1 MILPVLD
8 SCPVSSIFA
17 ICGKFHIKKAV
28 VFKCVPQSWA
38 AVAEGVVKRT
48 LLIGVI
54 VALIVPSTVGSQET
68 FTVSGVGAYPI
79 SGNLTSMWLVAP
91 DKRPLV
97 MAYFHGPD
105 GWHNT
110 QWKIASK
117 FEKGK
122 PGWAELRSD
131 KATLR
136 LAVNAETGE
145 TEVQTD
151 TFKLSENNTFLVL
164 HNGES
169 SITQKVIPLGVF
181 DLLASKDKPAPVM
194 LIRANPALM
203 ERISKETA
211 AH

>member
-1 MILPVLD
+1 VILPVLD

-136 LAVNAETGE
+136 LTVNAETGE
-145 TEVQTD
+145 AEV
-151 TFKLSENNTFLVL
+151 
-164 HNGES
+164 
-169 SITQKVIPLGVF
+169 
-181 DLLASKDKPAPVM
+181 
-194 LIRANPALM
+194 
-203 ERISKETA
+203 
-211 AH
+211 